1 MRSDVSQMRIAVV
14 GASGGTGR
22 HVVSRALARGH
33 EVVAV
38 VRRPGSLERGPGLRE
53 ALWPD
58 VGDADAL
65 TEALSGADVVIYVLG
80 GADKGATTVCTD
92 GTRTLLPAMRAAG
105 VERLVA
111 VSAHGSRETH
121 DRSLY
126 SRAVWAGV
134 GEKMKDKET
143 MELLIDASDRSWTIV
158 RPPTLTN
165 AAATGSYRTGDD
177 LPIRL
182 WHSIGRADLA
192 DFLVREAE
200 DPAFV
205 TRYPRIRS

>member
-1 MRSDVSQMRIAVV
+1 MVV
-14 GASGGTGR
+14 LGATGSTGR
-22 HVVSRALARGH
+22 HVMTRALRGGH
-33 EVVAV
+33 EVVAL
-38 VRRPGSLERGPGLRE
+38 VRRAGCFAAAPGLRE
-53 ALWPD
+53 VVWADIRDAGPL
-58 VGDADAL
+58 ADAL
-65 TEALSGADVVIYVLG
+65 NGADTVISALG
-80 GADKGATTVCTD
+80 GADTGPTTVCTD
-92 GTRTLLPAMRAAG
+92 AIRTLIGAISG
-105 VERLVA
+105 TGIDRLIV
-111 VSAHGSRETH
+111 VSAHGVLETH

-126 SRAVWAGV
+126 ARAVWRGV